1 MQFVENLE
9 NDTHIILVTEYVLGG
24 DLQAFTDRHGRL
36 PEADARPMTSQ
47 LLNALHYLHQ
57 NLMVHADIRPSHIL
71 IQSQQPFIVKL
82 GGFTLSQV
90 RDNDNATLPVF
101 AGTLFYA
108 APELYSEFDQ
118 YGEFRRISREH
129 TGLKRPSYGHSIDI
143 WSLGA
148 SIFYALT
155 VSPPFPAK
163 QVVRSMSG
171 LAILDQIMTTPLD
184 ISPLLRAK
192 CGNECVE
199 FLRSMLQKRPEV
211 RATIESLQVHPWL
224 RGPTLWSGSNV
235 GTLAIRDAQMRP
247 LATGVEAPVSDSGYG
262 TASNA
267 TYQLHLA
274 KPKLTVA
281 RGGDSDQLNME
292 TELEDNATVY
302 SDASDVSDVRIES
315 YSSKLVDDL
324 VARLALAIV
333 DEKVIDSLAESL
345 PGLLKALASKLGH
358 QASSQMHRDAMVF
371 LHKHR

>member
-1 MQFVENLE
+1 MQFVEDLE

-24 DLQAFTDRHGRL
+24 DLEAFTHRHGPL
-36 PEADARPMTSQ
+36 SEATAKLMTSQ
-47 LLNALHYLHQ
+47 LVNALEYLNR
-57 NLMVHADIRPSHIL
+57 NLIVHTDIKPSHIL
-71 IQSQQPFIVKL
+71 IQCQQPFTVKL
-82 GGFTLSQV
+82 GGFARSHDQ
-90 RDNDNATLPVF
+90 AAWYMSGGKP
-101 AGTLFYA
+101 FYN
-108 APELYSEFDQ
+108 APEVYTEFGD
-118 YGEFRRISREH
+118 YDESGRHSRH
-129 TGLKRPSYGHSIDI
+129 IARLNGPALAAYRKSPSYGIAMDI

-155 VSPPFPAK
+155 LKLPYPATPEGSSHSAYLH
-163 QVVRSMSG
+163 R
-171 LAILDQIMTTPLD
+171 IMTTPLD
-184 ISPLLRAK
+184 ISPLLHAK
-192 CGNECVE
+192 CGNDCVE

-211 RATIESLQVHPWL
+211 RATLVSLEVHPWL
-224 RGPTLWSGSNV
+224 REPTLGGGSNA

-247 LATGVEAPVSDSGYG
+247 PATSDSGYG

-274 KPKLTVA
+274 NPKLTVA

-292 TELEDNATVY
+292 TELDDNATVY
-302 SDASDVSDVRIES
+302 SDASDISDVRIES
-315 YSSKLVDDL
+315 YSSKLVDGL